1 MALRLRELGFE
12 EAYALTG
19 GFDAWKEAG
28 HPVEPL
34 RRPDAPAENAVAHQ
48 PL

>member
-1 MALRLRELGFE
+1 VALRLRELGFHD
-12 EAYALTG
+12 AYALTG
-19 GFDAWKEAG
+19 GFDAWKAG

-34 RRPDAPAENAVAHQ
+34 RRADAPAENAAAHQ

>member
-1 MALRLRELGFE
+1 VALRLRELGFDH
-12 EAYALTG
+12 AYALKG
-19 GFDAWKEAG
+19 GFDAWRAS

-34 RRPDAPAENAVAHQ
+34 RRPDAPAENAAAHQ